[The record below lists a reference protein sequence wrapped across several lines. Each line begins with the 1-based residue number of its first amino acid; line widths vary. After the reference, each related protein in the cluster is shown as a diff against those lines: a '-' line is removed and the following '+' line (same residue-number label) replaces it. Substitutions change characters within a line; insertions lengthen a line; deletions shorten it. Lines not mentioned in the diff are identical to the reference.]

1 MNIKFLNNCSHTVI
15 IKIQPETLIKI
26 PPCRFVSVENN
37 KSNKLMLSIR
47 CDGTSYAKEGKYFLS
62 LQSNYS
68 FDNVNDGETFK
79 ITREKVC
86 VGPEVYYERLFLIAE
101 KSICLSESHFV
112 IDSEKIKKSFNK
124 SRIIRFLFISPL
136 ECLTGLF
143 LALLAIGI
151 LLLFNLG
158 WKIAIIYFPCS
169 YSFLILINFLIEKIL
184 KLVFNKRLKI
194 DDDKTELYGYLNSEQ
209 IMKYYSNPNRTPF
222 MGEIEIN

>member
-1 MNIKFLNNCSHTVI
+1 MNINFLNYCSHTVI
-15 IKIQPETLIKI
+15 IKIQFETLIEI
-26 PPCRFVSVENN
+26 PPYRLVPVDIN
-37 KSNKLMLSIR
+37 KSNSLMLYVR

-62 LQSNYS
+62 IQTNYS
-68 FDNVNDGETFK
+68 FDNVKDGETFK
-79 ITREKVC
+79 ITREKVR
-86 VGPEVYYERLFLIAE
+86 VDPEVYYERLFLIAE

-112 IDSEKIKKSFNK
+112 IDSDKIKKKIKKSRLIK
-124 SRIIRFLFISPL
+124 FLIISPL

-151 LLLFNLG
+151 LLLCNWG
-158 WKIAIIYFPCS
+158 WKIAVIYFPCA
-169 YSFLILINFLIEKIL
+169 YGFLILINWLIEKIL

-194 DDDKTELYGYLNSEQ
+194 DDDKEELYCYLNSEQ